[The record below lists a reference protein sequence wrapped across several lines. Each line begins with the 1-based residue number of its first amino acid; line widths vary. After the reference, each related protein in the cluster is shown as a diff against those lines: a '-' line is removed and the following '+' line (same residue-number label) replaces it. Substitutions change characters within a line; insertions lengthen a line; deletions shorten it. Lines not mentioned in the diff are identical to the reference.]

1 MPGDDS
7 KTQMVVRAETN
18 LGNILLNIILSDKM
32 QFVQRGNNVQVRVEL
47 ITTAKQQ
54 LDRAGT
60 KILAACDAT
69 LYIQS

>member
-32 QFVQRGNNVQVRVEL
+32 QFVQRGNNVQVYV
-47 ITTAKQQ
+47 
-54 LDRAGT
+54 
-60 KILAACDAT
+60 
-69 LYIQS
+69 